1 MSKQT
6 AVAVVT
12 GAAGDLGKHLS
23 QRLRAEGWQV
33 IAADIATGSPGTAP
47 DIVSLDV
54 TDPGAMEHLAETAAA
69 TGSFR
74 LWVNAAGIFHVGP
87 VAEAGIEDWHRIIA
101 VNLTGTFNGC
111 RAALPRLEDGGR
123 IINVSSIAGQSG
135 VTGIHPAYG
144 ASKAGVQS
152 LTAVY
157 GKEGAKRGITCA
169 AVAPGV
175 LESGMGNQ
183 FSDDQQRKLEAA
195 TAFRRF
201 GRIEEI
207 TETILFLADTE
218 RSGWIN
224 GTTIPVNGGA
234 WTPY

>member
-1 MSKQT
+1 MSKQIP
-6 AVAVVT
+6 VAVVT
-12 GAAGDLGKHLS
+12 GAAGDLGQNLI
-23 QRLRAEGWQV
+23 QRLRREGWRV
-33 IAADIATGSPGTAP
+33 IAADIAADKAGKDP

-54 TDPGAMEHLAETAAA
+54 TDAIAVEQLAETAAA
-69 TGSFR
+69 KGSFR

-87 VAEAGIEDWHRIIA
+87 VADATLDDWHRIIA

-111 RAALPRLEDGGR
+111 RAALPRLEAGGR
-123 IINVSSIAGQSG
+123 IINISSIAGQTG

-175 LESGMGNQ
+175 LESNMGNQ

-201 GRIEEI
+201 GRVEEI
-207 TETILFLADTE
+207 TEAVLFLADTE